1 MSVARLR
8 RSTVPSINPVALF
21 FNKLPREL
29 RDRVYEFVFKRH
41 YWLTDEEVSRV
52 TQPDLPKLDLLGCI
66 GDPSGIYFPLA
77 AESGI
82 LAVSQQMREEA
93 LPVAYRTTSF
103 ELEGIDEL
111 IQLLLAIGQNGREN
125 IESLAFGW
133 QSNCENDFTW
143 DEAPGKIRQKDTN
156 ITNNNFEGMEFDDPL
171 LTLPVVHVETCLQ
184 LLNQCGRLTDLRLR
198 FEREVIDIINPDAF
212 KTNVGIQGLSSLR
225 GIRRVDIQSL
235 EYESLSHEEGVV
247 RWLKEQLESPVQ

>member
-8 RSTVPSINPVALF
+8 RSTVPNLNPVSLF

-29 RDRVYEFVFKRH
+29 RDRVYEFVFQRH
-41 YWLTDEEVSRV
+41 HWLTDEEVSRV
-52 TQPDLPKLDLLGCI
+52 TQPDLPELDLLGCI

-77 AESGI
+77 KESGI
-82 LAVSQQMREEA
+82 LTVSRQMREEA
-93 LPVAYRTTSF
+93 LPVAYHTTSF
-103 ELEGIDEL
+103 ELEDIDEV
-111 IQLLLAIGQNGREN
+111 IQVLLAIGQIGREN

-143 DEAPGKIRQKDTN
+143 DEAPGRIRQKDTN
-156 ITNNNFEGMEFDDPL
+156 ITNNNFEGVEWDDPL

-184 LLNQCGRLTDLRLR
+184 LLRQCGRLTDLRLR
-198 FEREVIDIINPDAF
+198 LERELFDFVNPDAF

-225 GIRRVDIQSL
+225 GIRRLDIQSL
-235 EYESLSHEEGVV
+235 EHESLSHEEGIV